1 LSQLY
6 VWVLKTRLTPPLFFH
21 WSACIMPGKWAV
33 VYLCVRGIDY
43 ASFYDLS
50 VIWNFSDMFE
60 IVLFVIVC
68 FFNVLH
74 FKKFTVFFNLTY
86 NNVYIFFLWII
97 LTWFPWKSVAAK
109 KISYWI
115 RGWLWLIWN
124 HHFYCL
130 RHDLVNG
137 IYVSQ
142 MTTDMI
148 RLW

>member
-6 VWVLKTRLTPPLFFH
+6 VWVLKTRLTPTRLFIEVPA
-21 WSACIMPGKWAV
+21 SCQVSERSCICVLGISIMPLSMIFLQFGTFPTCLK
-33 VYLCVRGIDY
+33 
-43 ASFYDLS
+43 SFYLL
-50 VIWNFSDMFE
+50 
-60 IVLFVIVC
+60 LFV
-68 FFNVLH
+68 FYVLH

-86 NNVYIFFLWII
+86 NYVHIFFLWII